1 MKQLLFI
8 FLLIV
13 VVKENATAQ
22 DTVEAIKGVINRLFD
37 GMRTGDSVKVAGVFS
52 QGATMQTIAQN
63 KEGKVVVSQSPVS
76 NFTSFVGKQKPG
88 AADEQIV
95 FETIKVDGE
104 LAFVWTPYRFIYN
117 GNFSHSG
124 VNAFCLVQQE
134 GQWKIHYIIDTRRK

>member
-1 MKQLLFI
+1 MKQLLFV
-8 FLLIV
+8 FLLV
-13 VVKENATAQ
+13 VVVNENATAK
-22 DTVEAIKGVINRLFD
+22 DSVEAIKGVINQLFD
-37 GMRTGDSVKVAGVFS
+37 GMRSGDSVKVAGVFS

-63 KEGKVVVSQSPVS
+63 KEGKVVVRQSPVS

-134 GQWKIHYIIDTRRK
+134 GQWKIHYIIDTRKK